1 MKLWDVSRYALA
13 IGAAAALLTGCGG
26 SQIASIAP
34 PATNGN
40 DASLPYH
47 KTFKYAG
54 KRQSFK
60 VPAGVTKIEVVA
72 RGAAGAGES
81 GHRFLARGGRVV
93 ALLPVYP
100 GEKLYIYV
108 GGRGST
114 EGGGFNGGG
123 NPGTSP
129 SFSYGY
135 GGGGASDVREGGD
148 SLGHRILVAAG
159 GGGQGCCLYDGSYGG
174 RGGRDVGEAG
184 ESTYYGAGGGGGG
197 TQSEGGAGGAGGS
210 DSGGSQSGSSGGFGR
225 GGRGGDAA
233 YYHYCNRSNYECDG
247 GGGGGGGGGYYGGGG
262 GGGGENSFAVGQPGA
277 GGGGGS
283 SYVETSAFKVR
294 LWRGWKDADG
304 DGLVV
309 LSWK

>member
-1 MKLWDVSRYALA
+1 M
-13 IGAAAALLTGCGG
+13 GAAAALLTDCGG
-26 SQIASIAP
+26 SPLPINAP
-34 PATNGN
+34 PATSSI

-47 KTFKYAG
+47 KTFKYTG
-54 KRQSFK
+54 RKQSFK
-60 VPAGVTKIEVVA
+60 IPVGVTKIEVVA

-81 GHRFLARGGRVV
+81 GHCFLGRGGRVV
-93 ALLPVYP
+93 GLLPVYP
-100 GEKLYIYV
+100 DEKLYIYV
-108 GGRGST
+108 GGQGST
-114 EGGGFNGGG
+114 LRGGFNGGG

-135 GGGGASDVREGGD
+135 AGD
-148 SLGHRILVAAG
+148 SIGHRILVAAG

-197 TQSEGGAGGAGGS
+197 TQSEGGAGGSGS
-210 DSGGSQSGSSGGFGR
+210 TGSQSGSSGGLGR

-233 YYHYCNRSNYECDG
+233 YYHYCKRSNYECDG

-262 GGGGENSFAVGQPGA
+262 GGGGENSFAVGLPGA

-283 SYVETSAFKVR
+283 SYVEASALKAR

-309 LSWK
+309 FSWK